1 MQGET
6 KDFLPL
12 NMRPQCILF
21 VILLFMASCD
31 NNTRFLQS
39 VQQYKDYPSASAI
52 EFHNNH
58 FYIVGDDA
66 PSVLVLDSS
75 LQEVDTIPLYDTAI
89 KRIPKP
95 VKPDLEAVTIVYKN
109 KKPYLLAIGSGSL
122 TPYRN
127 TAELIDPAS
136 KEHTTIDLSLFYER
150 LKASGLPELNIEG
163 ACSIP
168 GAVVLSNRGHKGS
181 PKNHLILTSVKFWEE
196 QAMAPITLLF
206 VGSNEDS
213 SHFQGVSGITYA
225 KKTDKLIL
233 TISTEDTKNAYDD
246 GSIGKSYL
254 WIVDNFS
261 SKKRWTGMN
270 PNRIIDLERV
280 DPQFKNQK
288 IESACVIR
296 ETKHFIELA
305 LVADND
311 DGSSTLFRLDISKK

>member
-1 MQGET
+1 MT
-6 KDFLPL
+6 
-12 NMRPQCILF
+12 
-21 VILLFMASCD
+21 SCD
-31 NNTRFLQS
+31 DNTQFLQS

-52 EFHNNH
+52 EFHNNQ

-66 PSVLVLDSS
+66 PYVLILDST
-75 LQEVDTIPLYDTAI
+75 LKEIDTIRLYDDSL

-95 VKPDLEAVTIVYKN
+95 VKPDLEAVTIVHKN
-109 KKPYLLAIGSGSL
+109 KKPYLLAMGSGSL
-122 TPYRN
+122 APYRH
-127 TAELIDPAS
+127 TAELIDPVT

-168 GAVVLSNRGHKGS
+168 GAMVLSNRGHKDF
-181 PKNHLILTSVKFWEE
+181 PKNHLILTSSTFWEE
-196 QAMAPITLLF
+196 QVMAPITLLY
-206 VGSNEDS
+206 VGSNDDS
-213 SHFQGVSGITYA
+213 SQFQGVSGITYA
-225 KKTDKLIL
+225 KKTDKLLL
-233 TISTEDTKNAYDD
+233 TVSTEDTKNAYDD

-254 WIVDNFS
+254 WVIDNFS
-261 SKKRWTGMN
+261 SKKRWTSMN
-270 PNRIIDLERV
+270 PNRIIDLEKT
-280 DPQFKNQK
+280 DPQFRNQK

>member
-1 MQGET
+1 MR
-6 KDFLPL
+6 DFLPL
-12 NMRPQCILF
+12 NMRPQCILL
-21 VILLFMASCD
+21 VILLFMTSCD
-31 NNTRFLQS
+31 DNTQFLQS

-52 EFHNNH
+52 EFHNNQ

-66 PSVLVLDSS
+66 PFVLVLDST
-75 LQEVDTIPLYDTAI
+75 LQEIDTIRLYDSSI

-95 VKPDLEAVTIVYKN
+95 VKPDLEAVTIVHK
-109 KKPYLLAIGSGSL
+109 KRKPYLLAVGSGSL
-122 TPYRN
+122 APFRN
-127 TAELIDPAS
+127 TAELIDPVS

-150 LKASGLPELNIEG
+150 LKAAGLPELNLEG

-168 GAVVLSNRGHKGS
+168 GAIVLSNRGHKDF
-181 PKNHLILTSVKFWEE
+181 PKNHLILTSSKFWEE
-196 QAMAPITLLF
+196 QAIAPITLLY

-213 SHFQGVSGITYA
+213 SSFQGVSGIAYA

-233 TISTEDTKNAYDD
+233 TVSTEDSRNAYDD

-261 SKKRWTGMN
+261 SKKRWTSMN
-270 PNRIIDLERV
+270 PNRIIDLESV

-296 ETKHFIELA
+296 ETRHFIELA

>member
-1 MQGET
+1 
-6 KDFLPL
+6 
-12 NMRPQCILF
+12 MRLCIY
-21 VILLFMASCD
+21 IISCIMLTGSCS
-31 NNTRFLQS
+31 NNTQFLQS

-52 EFHNNH
+52 EFHNNQ

-66 PSVLVLDSS
+66 PHVLVLDST
-75 LQEVDTIPLYDTAI
+75 LKEIDTIPLYDAPL

-95 VKPDLEAVTIVYKN
+95 VKPDLESVTIVHKK

-168 GAVVLSNRGHKGS
+168 GAMVLSNRGHKDF
-181 PKNHLILTSVKFWEE
+181 PKNHLILTSSTFWEE
-196 QAMAPITLLF
+196 QAVAPITLLY

-213 SHFQGVSGITYA
+213 SQFQGVSGITYA
-225 KKTDKLIL
+225 PKTDKLLL
-233 TISTEDTKNAYDD
+233 TVSTEDTKNAYDD

-261 SKKRWTGMN
+261 SKKRWSSMN
-270 PNRIIDLERV
+270 PNRIIDLEKT
-280 DPQFKNQK
+280 DPQFRNQK

>member
-1 MQGET
+1 MNYKLT
-6 KDFLPL
+6 IACL
-12 NMRPQCILF
+12 ILSS
-21 VILLFMASCD
+21 FMSCH
-31 NNTRFLQS
+31 NNSYFMEGKVRFP
-39 VQQYKDYPSASAI
+39 DYPSASAI

-66 PSVLVLDSS
+66 PSVLILDSL
-75 LQEVDTIPLYDTAI
+75 LQEFGTIPLYDTAI

-95 VKPDLEAVTIVYKN
+95 VKPDLEAVTIVDKN
-109 KKPYLLAIGSGSL
+109 KKPCLLAIGSGSL
-122 TPYRN
+122 APYRN
-127 TAELIDPAS
+127 TAELIDPVS

-168 GAVVLSNRGHKGS
+168 GAMVLSNRGHKGF
-181 PKNHLILTSVKFWEE
+181 PKNQLILTSANFWEE
-196 QAMAPITLLF
+196 QAMAPIALLHI
-206 VGSNEDS
+206 GGNEDS
-213 SHFQGVSGITYA
+213 SHFRAVSGIAYA

-233 TISTEDTKNAYDD
+233 TVSTEDTKNAYDD
-246 GSIGKSYL
+246 GTIGKSYL

-270 PNRIIDLERV
+270 PNRIINLENA
-280 DPQFKNQK
+280 DPQFRNQK

>member
-1 MQGET
+1 M
-6 KDFLPL
+6 KYKLIIAYL
-12 NMRPQCILF
+12 ILSN
-21 VILLFMASCD
+21 FMSCH
-31 NNTRFLQS
+31 NNSCFMEG
-39 VQQYKDYPSASAI
+39 KIHFPNYPSASAI

-163 ACSIP
+163 ACTIP
-168 GAVVLSNRGHKGS
+168 GAVVLSNRGHKGF

-213 SHFQGVSGITYA
+213 SNFRGISGITYA

-233 TISTEDTKNAYDD
+233 TVSAEDTKNAYDD

-270 PNRIIDLERV
+270 PNRIIDLEKV
-280 DPQFKNQK
+280 DPQFRNQK

>member
-1 MQGET
+1 M
-6 KDFLPL
+6 KLSLLAFIFLL
-12 NMRPQCILF
+12 M
-21 VILLFMASCD
+21 SCS
-31 NNTRFLQS
+31 NNTQFLQS

-66 PSVLVLDSS
+66 TSVLVLDSS
-75 LQEVDTIPLYDTAI
+75 LQKVDTIPLYDTAI

-95 VKPDLEAVTIVYKN
+95 VKPDLEAVTIVDKN
-109 KKPYLLAIGSGSL
+109 KKPCLLAIGSGSL
-122 TPYRN
+122 APYRN
-127 TAELIDPAS
+127 TAELIDPVS

-168 GAVVLSNRGHKGS
+168 GAMVLSNRGHKGF
-181 PKNHLILTSVKFWEE
+181 PKNQLTLTSAKFWEE
-196 QAMAPITLLF
+196 QAMAPITLLHI
-206 VGSNEDS
+206 GGNEDS
-213 SHFQGVSGITYA
+213 SHFRAVSGIAYA

-233 TISTEDTKNAYDD
+233 TVSTEDTKNAYDD
-246 GSIGKSYL
+246 GTIGKSYL

-270 PNRIIDLERV
+270 PNRVIDLENV
-280 DPQFKNQK
+280 DPQFRNQK

>member
-1 MQGET
+1 MNY
-6 KDFLPL
+6 KLIIA
-12 NMRPQCILF
+12 CI
-21 VILLFMASCD
+21 ILSSFMSCH
-31 NNTRFLQS
+31 NNSYFMEGKIHFS
-39 VQQYKDYPSASAI
+39 NYPSASAI
-52 EFHNNH
+52 EYHNNH

-66 PSVLVLDSS
+66 PSLLVLDSS
-75 LQEVDTIPLYDTAI
+75 LQEVDTIPLYNTAI

-95 VKPDLEAVTIVYKN
+95 VKPDLEALTIVYKN

-122 TPYRN
+122 APYRN
-127 TAELIDPAS
+127 TAELIDPDT
-136 KEHTTIDLSLFYER
+136 KGHTTIDLSLFYER

-168 GAVVLSNRGHKGS
+168 GAVVLSNRGHKDY
-181 PKNHLILTSVKFWEE
+181 PKNHLILTSSKFWEE
-196 QAMAPITLLF
+196 QAMAPITLLS

-233 TISTEDTKNAYDD
+233 TVSTEDTKNAYDD

-254 WIVDNFS
+254 WIVDNFN

-270 PNRIIDLERV
+270 PNRIIDLEKV
-280 DPQFKNQK
+280 DPQFRNQK

-296 ETKHFIELA
+296 ETRHFIELA